1 MKETIFNK
9 EPEEGILR
17 SAAGG
22 TGIAKSTTTSP
33 SLAALSTRSDLAK
46 YGDNAIGL
54 FAIETAF
61 DVEDIDTVASVALTD
76 GSDDKKCDLVFV
88 DRSTQRAVVAQNY
101 FAADPTKQAA
111 PANKASD
118 LNTSVSWLL
127 SKNLD
132 NLPESLKAA
141 AKELDEA
148 LEDQAITQLEL
159 WYVHN
164 LPESKNVKDELEQA
178 RTTAVALLSRHY
190 PNANVESVTALEVG
204 RNTLDQF
211 YHSTQV
217 PILVTEAFDIPASG
231 GFWAKGD
238 KWEAYSTS
246 VPIGWLHDLFKK
258 YKSQLFSA
266 NVRGYLGSR
275 RSDRNINHNIKQTAT
290 DAPERFWAYNNGIT
304 ALVNEIKTD
313 DNHVKIVGITI
324 VNGAQTTG
332 SVGSLDKPKSGH
344 VPARFV
350 KCSDTDVIRDIIRF
364 NNSQNKVEATD
375 FRSNDVV
382 QERLRR
388 EFAELPDILYLGGR
402 RGTESDKIKRPSN
415 LIPTDT
421 AAQSLAAFHQDPNL
435 AYHEKRQIW
444 ESDAHY
450 ARLFSTHTTARH
462 MLLCFSL
469 LRAVEKTKQELV
481 VIPEEKRTDQQKSQ
495 VVFFRQRGSTFLLAT
510 AIAACIEIYAGKAIP
525 NRFDVKFKAKC
536 DIDTAVGAWMPLI
549 KTALGFCGQLMPVLS
564 QSTLKNT
571 AEVRAAIQNFSGLV
585 QATAQANEPIFAT
598 FRGAL
603 DI

>member
-1 MKETIFNK
+1 MKDTIFNEQPPPK
-9 EPEEGILR
+9 RGQAIVE
-17 SAAGG
+17 S
-22 TGIAKSTTTSP
+22 KTTSP
-33 SLAALSTRSDLAK
+33 SLAALSTRADLAK
-46 YGDNAIGL
+46 YGNNAIVL

-61 DVEDIDTVASVALTD
+61 DVEDIDTVATVALTD

-88 DRSTQRAVVAQNY
+88 DRFAQRAVIAQSY
-101 FAADPTKQAA
+101 LATDPTKPAA
-111 PANKASD
+111 PSNKASD
-118 LNTSVSWLL
+118 LNTAVSWIL
-127 SKNLD
+127 SKNLER
-132 NLPESLKAA
+132 LPEALKAA

-148 LEDQAITQLEL
+148 LDDQVITQLEL

-178 RTTAVALLSRHY
+178 RTTAVALIAKHY
-190 PNANVESVTALEVG
+190 PNASVESVACLEVG
-204 RNTLDQF
+204 RNKLDEL

-217 PILVTEAFDIPASG
+217 PILVTDLLEIPITG
-231 GFWAKGD
+231 GFTATGD

-246 VPIGWLHDLFKK
+246 VPISWLHELHQK
-258 YKSQLFSA
+258 YKSKLFSA

-290 DAPERFWAYNNGIT
+290 DNPQRFWAYNNGIT
-304 ALVNEIKTD
+304 ALVNDFKTD
-313 DNHVKIVGITI
+313 SGKLSISGITI

-332 SVGSLDKPKSGH
+332 SLGSLNKPTDGR

-350 KCSDTDVIRDIIRF
+350 KCSDSDVIRDIIRF

-382 QERLRR
+382 QDRLRR
-388 EFAELPDILYLGGR
+388 ECKDLPNILYLGGR
-402 RGTESDKIKRPSN
+402 RGTDSDKIKRPSN

-421 AAQSLAAFHQDPNL
+421 AAQSIAAFHQDPNL

-444 ESDAHY
+444 ESDAQY
-450 ARLFSTHTTARH
+450 GRLFSNHTTARH

-469 LRAVEKTKQELV
+469 LRAVERVKQELV
-481 VIPEEKRTDQQKSQ
+481 TIPEGSRTEQQKTQ
-495 VVFFRQRGSTFLLAT
+495 LGFFRQRGSTFLMTT
-510 AIAACIEIYAGKAIP
+510 AVAKCFEIYAGRAIP
-525 NRFDVKFKAKC
+525 DRFDVKFESNF
-536 DIDTAVGAWMPLI
+536 DIDAAITAWLPVV
-549 KTALGFCGQLMPVLS
+549 KTAASFCGQLLPVLAK
-564 QSTLKNT
+564 STLKN
-571 AEVRAAIQNFSGLV
+571 EVEVNSAVQNFSELV

-598 FRGAL
+598 FRAAL

>member
-1 MKETIFNK
+1 MKETIFNDQPK
-9 EPEEGILR
+9 RDVPR
-17 SAAGG
+17 SLAGG
-22 TGIAKSTTTSP
+22 AATAKSAPTSP

-46 YGDNAIGL
+46 YGDNAIVL

-61 DVEDIDTVASVALTD
+61 DIEDIDTVASVALTD

-88 DRSTQRAVVAQNY
+88 DRFAQRAVIAQSY
-101 FAADPTKQAA
+101 FAADPTKIAA

-118 LNTSVSWLL
+118 LNTAVSWIF
-127 SKNLD
+127 SKAFD
-132 NLPESLKAA
+132 GLPESLKAA

-148 LEDQAITQLEL
+148 LNDQAITQIEL

-164 LPESKNVKDELEQA
+164 LPESKNVNDELAQA
-178 RTTAVALLSRHY
+178 RTTAVALLSKHY
-190 PNANVESVTALEVG
+190 PNANVESVAALEVG
-204 RNTLDQF
+204 RNTLDEF

-217 PILVTEAFDIPASG
+217 PILVTEGFDIPGSG

-246 VPIGWLHDLFKK
+246 VPIAWLHQLYNKH
-258 YKSQLFSA
+258 KSQLFSA

-275 RSDRNINHNIKQTAT
+275 RSDRNINHNIKQTAN
-290 DAPERFWAYNNGIT
+290 DAPTRFWAYNNGIT
-304 ALVNEIKTD
+304 ALVNEIKASD
-313 DNHVKIVGITI
+313 DRVTIVGITI

-332 SVGSLDKPKSGH
+332 SVGSIEKPKDGH

-350 KCSDTDVIRDIIRF
+350 KCSDSDVIRDIIRF

-382 QERLRR
+382 QDRLRR
-388 EFAELPDILYLGGR
+388 EFKELPNILYLGGR

-444 ESDAHY
+444 ESDAQY
-450 ARLFSTHTTARH
+450 GRLFSTHTTARH
-462 MLLCFSL
+462 ILLCFSL

-481 VIPEEKRTDQQKSQ
+481 ALPEANRTDQQKSQ
-495 VVFFRQRGSTFLLAT
+495 IAFFRQRGSTFLLAT
-510 AIAACIEIYAGKAIP
+510 AMAACIEIYAARALA
-525 NRFDVKFKAKC
+525 NRFDVKFKNTF
-536 DIDTAVGAWMPLI
+536 DIDAAVDAWVPVVKTAV
-549 KTALGFCGQLMPVLS
+549 GFCGQLMPVLS
-564 QSTLKNT
+564 ESSLKN
-571 AEVRAAIQNFSGLV
+571 AAK
-585 QATAQANEPIFAT
+585 
-598 FRGAL
+598 
-603 DI
+603 